1 MTFLSKPRHLVL
13 AGVTALSFGSLCTL
27 FWWYKKP
34 ILRMLFR
41 SSYRDR
47 RRRKKNGVN
56 VGAIFGM
63 DVGGTLT
70 KIVYFRARQ
79 SPPGKEGSDPLT
91 FKKRKSSESLAQLD
105 SPDHKAAL
113 EEVYS
118 YMDTTSQKSNG
129 VLTRDADLTV
139 YSPFLDGELHFL
151 HFETRNV
158 ITAIN
163 VLSST
168 AVMEHIKSLGC
179 TGGGAHKYAKQIFEE
194 LEITLN
200 KFDELGCLV
209 RGMHFALT
217 NFSDECYT
225 YRNADAPLKT
235 SEEHVSSDNENNE
248 STSPQDGDKEV
259 PISVKRWQ
267 KDSKQYTKKVFL
279 PYPSLASFPYLVVN
293 IGSGV
298 SILKVS
304 SPGQYERVSGT
315 SLGGGTYWGLCRLL
329 TNCAT
334 YDEVLDIAENGDAG
348 TVDMLVRDIYGGDY
362 GGLLSGSMVA
372 SSFGK
377 LVMKERPR
385 EGVREEDLA
394 LALLMMITNNIGQI
408 AHLIA
413 QLHQCQKIFFVGSF
427 LRHNP
432 ISCRRLAFA
441 IEFWS
446 AGSMEA
452 LFLTHEGYYGALGTF
467 LQSAYGDDV
476 DRILKHPNRAA
487 VKVKKDLSLDAT
499 KLGVDSGD
507 QDSNRGSPN
516 ESGWSQQL
524 ASWSR
529 SLGHRTLDVNN
540 SAKSEGE
547 GERIRNQRRPRSS
560 SEDIGK
566 AKYLGSIS
574 PR

>member
-1 MTFLSKPRHLVL
+1 
-13 AGVTALSFGSLCTL
+13 
-27 FWWYKKP
+27 
-34 ILRMLFR
+34 
-41 SSYRDR
+41 
-47 RRRKKNGVN
+47 
-56 VGAIFGM
+56 M

-179 TGGGAHKYAKQIFEE
+179 TGGGAHKYAKQILEE

-315 SLGGGTYWGLCRLL
+315 SLGGGTYWGLCRLM

-348 TVDMLVRDIYGGDY
+348 TVDMLVRDIYGGDCKC
-362 GGLLSGSMVA
+362 
-372 SSFGK
+372 FGNR
-377 LVMKERPR
+377 VY
-385 EGVREEDLA
+385 
-394 LALLMMITNNIGQI
+394 
-408 AHLIA
+408 
-413 QLHQCQKIFFVGSF
+413 FVC
-427 LRHNP
+427 L
-432 ISCRRLAFA
+432 C
-441 IEFWS
+441 
-446 AGSMEA
+446 
-452 LFLTHEGYYGALGTF
+452 LTGC
-467 LQSAYGDDV
+467 LQ
-476 DRILKHPNRAA
+476 
-487 VKVKKDLSLDAT
+487 
-499 KLGVDSGD
+499 
-507 QDSNRGSPN
+507 
-516 ESGWSQQL
+516 
-524 ASWSR
+524 
-529 SLGHRTLDVNN
+529 
-540 SAKSEGE
+540 
-547 GERIRNQRRPRSS
+547 
-560 SEDIGK
+560 
-566 AKYLGSIS
+566 
-574 PR
+574 